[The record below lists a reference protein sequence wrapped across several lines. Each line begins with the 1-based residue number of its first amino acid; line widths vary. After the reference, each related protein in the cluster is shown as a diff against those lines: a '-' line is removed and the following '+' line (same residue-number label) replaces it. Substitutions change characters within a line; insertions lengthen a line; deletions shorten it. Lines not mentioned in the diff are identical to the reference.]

1 MTKDKIKE
9 LISQLTLQEKI
20 DMIHGNGLFA
30 TKGVERLGIPPFITS
45 DGPRGVRKDFE
56 NDKWKD
62 IGLSYDYV
70 SYLPCNSALAATW
83 NRELAYATGKILGK
97 EARGRGKDMILAPGI
112 NIMRSPLCG
121 RSFEYM
127 GEDPYLASEM
137 VVPVVQGI
145 EENDVSSCVKH
156 FAVNNQETRRLDV
169 DVEVSERALREI
181 YLPGF
186 EAAVKKGKAK
196 GIMGAYNK
204 LRGTHCCHNDYLL
217 NDILRKEW
225 GFKGITVSDWGGVHD
240 TKEALMNGLD
250 MEMSVTDNYDEYYMA
265 SPLLELI
272 ESGAVDRKTAC
283 AKIDEKVRHILYVMN
298 ELHMLDGERSASTY
312 NDYQDKAALRQTA
325 RESVV
330 LLKNE
335 KNILPLD
342 KKKVKKLL
350 VVGENANRQHAPG
363 GGSAEI
369 KALYEITPLMG
380 LHMLLGGNAEIVYQ
394 PGYFNEDVG
403 NIWANTG
410 DSENGQADSLNQDAE
425 ATQSSPEPE
434 KKIKSE
440 EKQKH
445 QKEMN
450 EKYRKEAIEAAKDAD
465 AVIYV
470 GGLTHDYDT
479 EGQDRTDMKL
489 PYEQDRLISELLEVR
504 PDTVVVLE
512 AGSPVDMSAWIDGAD
527 TLIYS
532 WYAGM
537 EGGIALAEVIFGDV
551 NPSGRLPETFPISE
565 RECPAVVLGEFPGG
579 DQVHYGEDIFVGY
592 RYYDTYDVPT
602 AFPFGY
608 GLSYTDFV
616 MTGIRAE
623 VLEDCADS
631 KSVKVSFDIS
641 NIGRRAG
648 ATVAQIYVADKYP
661 KVKKPAKEL
670 KAFEKLYLEPGE
682 TREVTLIL
690 ENDAFTYYDEEL
702 HGFKVNAGSYM
713 LLLAKNADE
722 VVDVTEIEFR
732 CSTVSC
738 AEKVQI

>member
-1 MTKDKIKE
+1 MTKEKME
-9 LISQLTLQEKI
+9 GLISKLTLQEKI
-20 DMIHGNGLFA
+20 GMIHGNGLFS

-56 NDKWKD
+56 NDTWKD
-62 IGLSYDYV
+62 IGLSYDEV

-83 NRELAYATGKILGK
+83 NRELAYAAGKLLGR

-112 NIMRSPLCG
+112 NIMRTPLCG

-127 GEDPYLASEM
+127 GEDPYLVSEM

-156 FAVNNQETRRLDV
+156 FAVNNQETRRFEV
-169 DVEVSERALREI
+169 DVEISERALREI

-204 LRGTHCCHNDYLL
+204 LNGTHCCHNAYLL
-217 NDILRKEW
+217 NEILRKEW
-225 GFKGITVSDWGGVHD
+225 GFEGITVSDWGGVHD
-240 TKEALMNGLD
+240 TEEALRNGLD
-250 MEMSVTDNYDEYYMA
+250 MEMSVTNDFNEYYMA
-265 SPLLELI
+265 NPLLELI
-272 ESGAVDRKTAC
+272 ESGKVDKKTAY
-283 AKIDEKVRHILYVMN
+283 AKIDEKVRHILRVMN
-298 ELHMLDGERSASTY
+298 ELHMLDGERKSGAY
-312 NDYQDKAALRQTA
+312 NDYQDKDVLRQTA

-330 LLKNE
+330 LLKND

-342 KKKVKKLL
+342 KKKIKKLL
-350 VVGENANRQHAPG
+350 IVGENANRKHAAG

-380 LHMLLGGNAEIVYQ
+380 IHMLLGGNTEIVYR
-394 PGYFNEDVG
+394 PGYFNDDVG
-403 NIWANTG
+403 NIWANTKE
-410 DSENGQADSLNQDAE
+410 SENGQAESLNQDSGTTQQLLTTECKAE
-425 ATQSSPEPE
+425 
-434 KKIKSE
+434 SE
-440 EKQKH
+440 EKLSHRRK
-445 QKEMN
+445 MN
-450 EKYRKEAIEAAKDAD
+450 EKYLKETLEAAKDAD
-465 AVIYV
+465 AVVYI

-489 PYEQDRLISELLEVR
+489 PYEQDRLISELLKVR
-504 PDTVVVLE
+504 PDTVVTLV
-512 AGSPVDMSAWIDGAD
+512 AGSPIDMSAWIESAD
-527 TLIYS
+527 TLVYS

-537 EGGIALAEVIFGDV
+537 EGGIALAEVLFGDV
-551 NPSGRLPETFPISE
+551 NPSGHLPETFPINESY
-565 RECPAVVLGEFPGG
+565 CPTSALGEFPGG
-579 DQVHYGEDIFVGY
+579 DRVNYGEDIFVGY

-623 VLEDCADS
+623 VLEDQADN

-641 NIGRRAG
+641 NIGGMAG
-648 ATVAQIYVADKYP
+648 AAVAQIYVADKYP
-661 KVKKPAKEL
+661 KVKKAAKEL

-690 ENDAFTYYDEEL
+690 EKDAFWYYDEES
-702 HGFKVNAGSYM
+702 HSFRVDAGSYM

-722 VVDVTEIEFR
+722 VVDVTEVEFQ
-732 CSTVSC
+732 V
-738 AEKVQI
+738 

>member
-1 MTKDKIKE
+1 MTKEKIE
-9 LISQLTLQEKI
+9 ALISQLTLQEKI
-20 DMIHGNGLFA
+20 DMIHGNGCFC
-30 TKGVERLGIPPFITS
+30 TKGVERLGIPPFVTS

-56 NDKWKD
+56 NDAFKEL
-62 IGLSYDYV
+62 GLSYDYV
-70 SYLPCNSALAATW
+70 SYLPCNTALAATW
-83 NRELAYATGKILGK
+83 NRELAYETGKLLGK

-127 GEDPYLASEM
+127 GEDPYLVSEM

-186 EAAVKKGKAK
+186 EAAVKRGRAK

-204 LRGTHCCHNDYLL
+204 LHGTHCCHNEHLL

-225 GFKGITVSDWGGVHD
+225 GFDGITVSDWGGVHD
-240 TKEALMNGLD
+240 TEEALMNGLD
-250 MEMSVTDNYDEYYMA
+250 MEMSVTNNYDSYYMA
-265 SPLLELI
+265 NPLLELI

-283 AKIDEKVRHILYVMN
+283 AKIDEKVRHILHVMN
-298 ELHMLDGERSASTY
+298 ELHMLDGKRKSGAY

-325 RESVV
+325 RESIV
-330 LLKNE
+330 LLKN
-335 KNILPLD
+335 NNHILPFD
-342 KKKVKKLL
+342 KKKIQKLL

-380 LHMLLGGNAEIVYQ
+380 LHMLLGGNTQIEYR
-394 PGYFNEDVG
+394 PGYFNDDIG

-410 DSENGQADSLNQDAE
+410 ENENGQADSLKQDDETA
-425 ATQSSPEPE
+425 QSLPSTKPKDQSE
-434 KKIKSE
+434 KKL
-440 EKQKH
+440 QH

-450 EKYRKEAIEAAKDAD
+450 EKYLKEALEAAKNAD

-479 EGQDRTDMKL
+479 EGQDRSDMKL
-489 PYEQDRLISELLEVR
+489 PYDQDRLITELLKIR
-504 PDTVVVLE
+504 PDTVVTLV
-512 AGSPVDMSAWIDGAD
+512 AGSPVDMSAWIDSAD
-527 TLIYS
+527 TLVYS

-537 EGGIALAEVIFGDV
+537 EGGIALAEVLFGDV
-551 NPSGRLPETFPISE
+551 NPSGHLPESFPVNESD
-565 RECPAVVLGEFPGG
+565 CPAVVLGEFPGG
-579 DQVHYGEDIFVGY
+579 DQVNYGEDIFIGY

-623 VLEDCADS
+623 VLEDTANN

-641 NIGRRAG
+641 NIGELAG
-648 ATVAQIYVADKYP
+648 AAVAQVYVADKYP
-661 KVKKPAKEL
+661 KVKKAAKEL

-690 ENDAFTYYDEEL
+690 EKDAFSYFDEES
-702 HGFKVNAGSYM
+702 HSFQADAGSYM
-713 LLLAKNADE
+713 IMLAKNADE
-722 VVDVTEIEFR
+722 VVDVTEIEFA
-732 CSTVSC
+732 S
-738 AEKVQI
+738 